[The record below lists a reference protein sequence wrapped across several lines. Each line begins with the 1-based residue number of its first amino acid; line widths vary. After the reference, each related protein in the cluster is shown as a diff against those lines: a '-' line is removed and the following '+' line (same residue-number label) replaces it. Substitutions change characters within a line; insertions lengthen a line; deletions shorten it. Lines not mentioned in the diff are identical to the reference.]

1 MAKPSKSRREQRRIC
16 NLVPTPAESTKTDW
30 QFADAVDA
38 GVLGAP
44 ARLAASL
51 DLRKSWW
58 DVGDQGNTGS
68 CVGWGSTD
76 GVARYMFVTAGRL
89 TQATKLSPR
98 FTWMAC
104 KETDTFTS
112 RPETISKK
120 RARH

>member
-1 MAKPSKSRREQRRIC
+1 AILARRRRHRLAIGYGHVVGARSRKDRGWIMAKPSKPRREQRRIC

-68 CVGWGSTD
+68 CRMGIDRWGRPVHVRD
-76 GVARYMFVTAGRL
+76 RGPADAGH
-89 TQATKLSPR
+89 QA
-98 FTWMAC
+98 
-104 KETDTFTS
+104 
-112 RPETISKK
+112 
-120 RARH
+120 